1 MSAQADSKVDQ
12 QTASKAPADKGK
24 GKAAAEDVSMG
35 DEDESH
41 SEGESEPE
49 ETVST
54 PVNRCFHTFTMLTIN
69 LSG

>member
-35 DEDESH
+35 EEESQ

-54 PVNRCFHTFTMLTIN
+54 PVHQCPLPH
-69 LSG
+69 SPC